1 MFMLMRMRVR
11 FYQKEKIY
19 FFKQLFLLGDNMVMV
34 CSVYFYVDIRVQE
47 IDIVVEYDYFYK
59 WEIIYIR
66 MYVSF
71 VINVLFLFNYIIE
84 QFIFLFFFF

>member
-71 VINVLFLFNYIIE
+71 VINVLF
-84 QFIFLFFFF
+84 

>member
-1 MFMLMRMRVR
+1 MFMLMRTRVR

-71 VINVLFLFNYIIE
+71 VINVLF
-84 QFIFLFFFF
+84 